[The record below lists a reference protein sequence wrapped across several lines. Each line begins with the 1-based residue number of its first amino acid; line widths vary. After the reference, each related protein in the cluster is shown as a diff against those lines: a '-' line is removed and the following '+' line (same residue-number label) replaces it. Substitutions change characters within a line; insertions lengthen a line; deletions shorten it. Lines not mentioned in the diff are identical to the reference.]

1 MCCSYIGK
9 TRSPLIDI
17 FEEIVWLIDWMIL
30 FVVLTLPKRFATTS
44 VIIIKVVM
52 FYYVVNE
59 VEKCLLRNSQNM

>member
-1 MCCSYIGK
+1 
-9 TRSPLIDI
+9 
-17 FEEIVWLIDWMIL
+17 MIL

-44 VIIIKVVM
+44 VIMIKVVM

>member
-44 VIIIKVVM
+44 VIMIKVVM